1 MAEPSVRN
9 QSQPPRAARP
19 NHGRRRPHRR
29 GGEGGAKSTIQATP
43 AASSSSAPNAHESTA
58 NGETDEDDPAAQS
71 QTDSPQPE
79 DASQEQDLC
88 WICAEPIKY
97 YAVSECN
104 HRTCHVC
111 ALRLRALYKKLDC
124 TFCKVRVASALC
136 LAVHLTNECKEQQ
149 PTIIFTVSP
158 DASFLSYTPEST
170 PYKDEKLAISFETEE
185 MMQDSLVLLR
195 FSCPDSSC
203 DHVATGWHD
212 LKLHVRG
219 IHKKFMW
226 CAPIFLRLSLIV

>member
-1 MAEPSVRN
+1 MAESSVQN
-9 QSQPPRAARP
+9 QSQSRRGARP

-29 GGEGGAKSTIQATP
+29 GGESGAKSTH
-43 AASSSSAPNAHESTA
+43 AASTSSAPNEPASTA
-58 NGETDEDDPAAQS
+58 NGENDQDDPAAQT
-71 QTDSPQPE
+71 QTDTQQ
-79 DASQEQDLC
+79 DADQEQDLC

-124 TFCKVRVASALC
+124 TFCKVRIASALSRSGR
-136 LAVHLTNECKEQQ
+136 LTNESKERQ
-149 PTIIFTVSP
+149 PTVIFTVSP
-158 DASFLSYTPEST
+158 DAPFSSYTPEST
-170 PYKDEKLAISFETEE
+170 PYKDEKLVISFETEE
-185 MMQDSLVLLR
+185 IMRDSLVLLR
-195 FSCPDSSC
+195 FNCPDSSC
-203 DHVATGWHD
+203 DYVATGWHD

-226 CAPIFLRLSLIV
+226 CAPVCPRLSVIV